1 MRTAFTE
8 GIIGQTGRVDDH
20 GMAATS
26 AIGSISD
33 TARWVAL
40 YRAIESERPD
50 AHFQDPFARRLAGAR
65 GEDIARTLP
74 GFRSGLWPM
83 VVRTC
88 VFDEIVERAV
98 LRQGADTVVN
108 LASGLDARPW
118 RMRLPAQLRWIDVD
132 LPEILA
138 YKKDCLAG
146 ERPACAVESVAADL
160 TDEAVRRSLFER
172 IGRESR
178 RTLVVS
184 EGLLVYLTPGQVGAL
199 ATDLHSPASF
209 QWWAI
214 DIVAP
219 QLLRRLNKQWAPTLA
234 AGRAVLQFAPED
246 GTRSFEAFGWK
257 EIEYRSTFEEGVRLR
272 RLMRGAWVYRLIG
285 RLSGSAGRE
294 KMRRIG
300 GIALLERT

>member
-8 GIIGQTGRVDDH
+8 GIIGQTRYA
-20 GMAATS
+20 GMHAMADPS
-26 AIGSISD
+26 IESISD

-40 YRAIESERPD
+40 YRAMESERPD
-50 AHFQDPFARRLAGAR
+50 AHFRDPYARALAGAR

-74 GFRSGLWPM
+74 GFQSGLWPM

-88 VFDEIVERAV
+88 VFDELIERAV
-98 LRQGADTVVN
+98 SREGADTVVN

-118 RMRLPAQLRWIDVD
+118 RMRLPASLRWIDVD

-146 ERPACAVESVAADL
+146 ESPACAVESVAADL
-160 TDEAVRRSLFER
+160 RQAGARQDLFAR
-172 IGRESR
+172 IGRDSKK
-178 RTLVVS
+178 TLVLS
-184 EGLLVYLTPGQVGAL
+184 EGLLVYLTAEEVAAL
-199 ATDLHSPASF
+199 AADLHAPGSF
-209 QWWAI
+209 RWWAI

-219 QLLRRLNKQWAPTLA
+219 QLLRRLNRQWAPSLA

-246 GTRSFEAFGWK
+246 GTRFFEPYGWREK
-257 EIEYRSTFEEGVRLR
+257 EYRSTFEEGMRLR
-272 RLMRGAWVYRLIG
+272 RHMRGAWIYRLIG
-285 RLSGSAGRE
+285 RLAGPGGQE